1 MSHQKDFKLL
11 FENVSNFSFLNSKS
25 PTILQKNKGQRY
37 NLEYNRINS
46 FSLSPDPDNFIISK
60 EFSINFEG
68 IGEYIEN
75 SAKNEHFSDFQDF
88 SNHKDSKN
96 KRKNINEKRK
106 SKLNKSHQKELTKN
120 NKDFPKKAEKKI
132 TLIKPNMFEDNSLS
146 SKSSKNIIQKTET
159 DLKSFKPF
167 PNLMNKINFPFTNFI
182 NNNLSKNINIINS
195 NNLLKI
201 PTIPLNTNK
210 ITNNFIN
217 NSTINP
223 DYKQKLFPPKP
234 LTTFNIL
241 KLEKNENENLTNLPG
256 QQIENKNSNEQKN
269 FCVKYINT
277 RKGRKSKKSK
287 KVYYESK
294 HTKFS
299 EDNITATPSRRSRG
313 PTTWHNWPSVLLCS
327 EEECQLKKSTNKC
340 STSNPKIIP
349 ISSNGFQI
357 T

>member
-1 MSHQKDFKLL
+1 
-11 FENVSNFSFLNSKS
+11 
-25 PTILQKNKGQRY
+25 
-37 NLEYNRINS
+37 
-46 FSLSPDPDNFIISK
+46 
-60 EFSINFEG
+60 
-68 IGEYIEN
+68 
-75 SAKNEHFSDFQDF
+75 
-88 SNHKDSKN
+88 
-96 KRKNINEKRK
+96 
-106 SKLNKSHQKELTKN
+106 
-120 NKDFPKKAEKKI
+120 
-132 TLIKPNMFEDNSLS
+132 
-146 SKSSKNIIQKTET
+146 
-159 DLKSFKPF
+159 
-167 PNLMNKINFPFTNFI
+167 MNKINFPFTNFI

-210 ITNNFIN
+210 ITNNFIK

-223 DYKQKLFPPKP
+223 DYKQKLFPPKT

-241 KLEKNENENLTNLPG
+241 KFEKNENENLTNVPG